1 VSAFL
6 RERWVMPL
14 AEVCYPVSAFP
25 RELSVRPLAE
35 ELPLVIAASPSV
47 PAEVSPPGV
56 AAYLSGAALGG
67 DFPVSRSAEVFLWEA
82 QLGSPSE
89 LPEPKSGSLRGLG
102 SDHQGYWSGSEP
114 VLRGSRWVLDS
125 DCLELGSG
133 SHSVAAAAYSLGWA
147 GSESPLES
155 GSAVPSR

>member
-6 RERWVMPL
+6 RERWGMPL

-25 RELSVRPLAE
+25 GELSVRPLAE
-35 ELPLVIAASPSV
+35 ELPLVVAASPSV
-47 PAEVSPPGV
+47 PAEVSP
-56 AAYLSGAALGG
+56 AAYPSGAALEGE
-67 DFPVSRSAEVFLWEA
+67 FPVSRSAEVFHGEA
-82 QLGSPSE
+82 QSGSPSE

-102 SDHQGYWSGSEP
+102 SDHPGYWSGSEP
-114 VLRGSRWVLDS
+114 VLPGSRWVLDS

-133 SHSVAAAAYSLGWA
+133 SHSVAVAAYSPGSA
-147 GSESPLES
+147 GAESPLGS